1 MNKLLLKGQLVLI
14 LMVLSI
20 MGSKA
25 EDITC
30 LADLR
35 NFSSNTWVTYAPAN
49 NTLQF
54 IGRDNSNYIFWDG
67 TGAVA
72 AYNLNGKNGGVGLID
87 PNSIYPVGTYLN
99 GSFTCQYEPFYHDLD
114 GGMADQY
121 NLERGEAGPIVPLEM
136 NVGDLVN
143 NNGVYNYYYVE
154 VSGTF
159 NHTEQS
165 FVGDDGTTIKVL
177 NGSRM
182 SSIPEITVIN
192 ESGHGKFKGV
202 YIWNGEACLYPIEEG
217 YFKLDGVYIATP
229 TFDVAEGNVEPGTV
243 VTITGNS
250 DKLVYTTDG
259 TNPTL
264 DNGTVVN
271 GTTAT
276 VTINETTTL
285 KAIAADNDGNVS
297 TPKSATYT
305 VTVIGQTTKIAQVM
319 ENTGSG
325 TFVEWTINDD
335 PSYKVQF
342 VQRNDAND
350 KVYLW
355 DGARGIVIETSGNDD
370 NVTHAFDG
378 FSTGDVIKGGKLNI
392 WMSTYDYYAPT
403 LNSVLEPLV
412 KGENLP
418 VTPIE
423 GDLNSYTEADKY
435 TFITVHGTMV
445 KASWGDYY
453 YVNSMDYQIDNGSY
467 NFGITEDVDE
477 AAYENKEGTFTLV
490 RNGQWALFPI
500 TADYFVPDAPA
511 AVAVEIGAAG
521 AATFSS
527 TEALDFTDVTTV
539 AAYIAKEATSGNS
552 ALEFTRVY
560 KVPANTGLIVRNAA
574 GEDDGAV
581 SADVPV
587 LAGEADNVEGN
598 LFVAATEEIAS
609 LPSVDGEYTNYILN
623 KKNDVLGFY
632 KANGKKV
639 AAGKAYLKMLTGS
652 GAAEFI
658 GFDGEVTAIESL
670 TAENANN
677 EIFDLQGRR
686 VAKAAKGVYIVNG
699 KKVVLK

>member
-25 EDITC
+25 EDITS

-54 IGRDNSNYIFWDG
+54 IGRYNNNYILWDG
-67 TGAVA
+67 TGAVS
-72 AYNLNGKNGGVGLID
+72 AYNLNGKSGGVGLID

-99 GSFTCQYEPFYHDLD
+99 GSFTCLYEPAYHDLD
-114 GGMADQY
+114 NGSDQY

-136 NVGDLVN
+136 SVGDLVN
-143 NNGVYNYYYVE
+143 NKKVYNYYYVE

-165 FVGDDGTTIKVL
+165 FVGDDGTTI
-177 NGSRM
+177 NIGDGSSI

-192 ESGHGKFKGV
+192 ESGHGKFKGI
-202 YIWNGEACLYPIEEG
+202 YIWNGETNVFLYPIEEG

-276 VTINETTTL
+276 VTINESMTL
-285 KAIAADNDGNVS
+285 MAIAVDAEDN
-297 TPKSATYT
+297 KSSVTAATYT
-305 VTVIGQTTKIAQVM
+305 VIVPITKISQLMDNWLAAK
-319 ENTGSG
+319 N
-325 TFVEWTINDD
+325 VEWIIKDD
-335 PSYKVQF
+335 PSYKVRF
-342 VQRNDAND
+342 VALSKDGT
-350 KVYLW
+350 KVYLN
-355 DGARGIVIETSGNDD
+355 DGARGIVLTDISGQ
-370 NVTHAFDG
+370 FDG
-378 FSTGDVIKGGKLNI
+378 YAEGDVIKSGKLQVYFSEYE
-392 WMSTYDYYAPT
+392 WYAPSLT
-403 LNSVLEPLV
+403 GVLEPMV
-412 KGENLP
+412 KGENIP
-418 VTPIE
+418 VEPIE
-423 GDLNSYTEADKY
+423 DNLSSWTEANRY
-435 TFITVHGTMV
+435 TFITVNGTMITQ
-445 KASWGDYY
+445 WGSY
-453 YVNSMDYQIDNGSY
+453 YVNTTDNQIDTQW
-467 NFGITEDVDE
+467 NFGVDE
-477 AAYENKEGTFTLV
+477 NVDEEACVDKTGTFTLV
-490 RNGQWALFPI
+490 RWSAYSLAAVTP
-500 TADYFVPDAPA
+500 DYFVLDAPA

-527 TEALDFTDVTTV
+527 AEALDFTDVETV

-560 KVPANTGLIVRNAA
+560 KVPANTGLIIRNAA
-574 GEDDGAV
+574 GEDAGTV

-587 LAGEADNVEGN
+587 LAGDADDVEGN
-598 LFVAATEEIAS
+598 LFVAAIDEIAS
-609 LPSVDGEYTNYILN
+609 LPSEDGEYTNYILN
-623 KKNDVLGFY
+623 KKNGVLGFY
-632 KANGKKV
+632 KANGRKV
-639 AAGKAYLKMLTGS
+639 AAGKAYLRMQTGS

-670 TAENANN
+670 TADKADN

>member
-35 NFSSNTWVTYAPAN
+35 NFSSNTLVTYAPAN

-54 IGRDNSNYIFWDG
+54 IGRYNNNYILWDG
-67 TGAVA
+67 TGAVS
-72 AYNLNGKNGGVGLID
+72 AYNLNGKSGGVGLID
-87 PNSIYPVGTYLN
+87 PNTIYPVGTYLN
-99 GSFTCQYEPFYHDLD
+99 GSFTCLYEPSYHDLD
-114 GGMADQY
+114 NGSDQY

-136 NVGDLVN
+136 SVGDLVN
-143 NNGVYNYYYVE
+143 NRNVYNYYYVE

-165 FVGDDGTTIKVL
+165 FVGDDGTTI
-177 NGSRM
+177 NIGDGSSI

-192 ESGHGKFKGV
+192 ESGHGKFKGI
-202 YIWNGEACLYPIEEG
+202 YIWGGETNVFLYPIEEG

-276 VTINETTTL
+276 VTINETTIL

-297 TPKSATYT
+297 TVTTAEYTIHVPGDITTIAGYKASTDDSFDFIINSDSEYKVYFGGANYPYYYTMYIWDGTDGVKLEAVDDFTAFKNFKTGDIIQSATFKIIKSYGRKV
-305 VTVIGQTTKIAQVM
+305 VTSV
-319 ENTGSG
+319 S
-325 TFVEWTINDD
+325 
-335 PSYKVQF
+335 
-342 VQRNDAND
+342 
-350 KVYLW
+350 
-355 DGARGIVIETSGNDD
+355 
-370 NVTHAFDG
+370 
-378 FSTGDVIKGGKLNI
+378 NI
-392 WMSTYDYYAPT
+392 
-403 LNSVLEPLV
+403 V
-412 KGENLP
+412 KGENEEMP
-418 VTPIE
+418 YVEVTDFSTLTESDAGKYIKVHASARYNWGINLYDDNNNE
-423 GDLNSYTEADKY
+423 GPQLNNDLQLKDITIADCDGKTGTFYIVLNS
-435 TFITVHGTMV
+435 
-445 KASWGDYY
+445 
-453 YVNSMDYQIDNGSY
+453 
-467 NFGITEDVDE
+467 
-477 AAYENKEGTFTLV
+477 
-490 RNGQWALFPI
+490 QWAAFPI
-500 TADYFVPDAPA
+500 TKDYFVPDAPA

-623 KKNDVLGFY
+623 KKNGVLGFY
-632 KANGKKV
+632 KANGRKV

-670 TAENANN
+670 TADKANN